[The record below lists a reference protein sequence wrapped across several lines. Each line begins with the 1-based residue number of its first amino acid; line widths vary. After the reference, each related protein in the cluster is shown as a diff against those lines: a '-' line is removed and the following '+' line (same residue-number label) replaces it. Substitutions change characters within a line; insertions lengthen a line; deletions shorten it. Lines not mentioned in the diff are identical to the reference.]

1 MASIWKLLSRVGSL
15 PPEAFDAIFPQGP
28 ELVLVDQPTRFLG
41 AASRFRGADDV
52 MLNPQ
57 PLPPHEAA
65 VGAALVGRLLN
76 SAIIVVGGREESP
89 GRAFL
94 AEIDEWCGTGWPR
107 RWPRPKPRGWDNEA
121 MFTGAALYAAHLAAH
136 YEHNP
141 DMQEALGAAVDQLVA
156 QVA

>member
-1 MASIWKLLSRVGSL
+1 MSSIWKLLGAVGRI
-15 PPEAFDAIFPQGP
+15 PAEAWDAIFPQGP
-28 ELVLVDQPTRFLG
+28 ELVLVDSQARFTG
-41 AASRFRGADDV
+41 VRGRLRGVEEVA
-52 MLNPQ
+52 LNPQ

-65 VGAALVGRLLN
+65 VGAALVGRLLS

-94 AEIDEWCGTGWPR
+94 AEIDDWCGTGWPR
-107 RWPRPKPRGWDNEA
+107 KWPRPKPKGWDDEA

-136 YEHNP
+136 YDHNP
-141 DMQEALGAAVDQLVA
+141 QMQEALGAAVDQLVA